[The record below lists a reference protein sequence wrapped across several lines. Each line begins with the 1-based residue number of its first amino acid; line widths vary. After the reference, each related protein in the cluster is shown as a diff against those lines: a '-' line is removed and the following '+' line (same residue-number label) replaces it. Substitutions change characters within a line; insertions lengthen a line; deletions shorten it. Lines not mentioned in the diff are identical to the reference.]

1 MYRAYLRLKACPRCG
16 GDIMVDRA
24 IEDAEVCIQ
33 CGYRNFKFK
42 RVRRQTH
49 TQDQLKNTATIVKG
63 QANSKATAKA

>member
-33 CGYRNFKFK
+33 CGYRNFGRAK
-42 RVRRQTH
+42 QPAH
-49 TQDQLKNTATIVKG
+49 TQYELRNTATIVEG